1 MKQSHSSTLGF
12 IGGGQMATALA
23 SGAIHSGLLHEDKLV
38 FFDTSL
44 EAQVKLR
51 EKFPAAK
58 LAPSLADLFNNCDSV
73 VLAVKPQVL
82 LKVMGDL
89 ANQISPTHLIISVVA
104 GISLAKLEAGLG
116 TKRIVR
122 VMPNTPCQVQAG
134 ASGIAAL
141 PGASAEDRN
150 WVEHLMGSVGTV
162 HHVEDDMLHA
172 VTGVSG
178 SGPAYAFMVIDAL
191 ADGGVAVGLPRKV
204 AIQLAA
210 QTLLGAATMVLKTG
224 EHPGELKDRVASPAG
239 TTIAA
244 IGELEKHGIRAAF
257 IEAVKAAT
265 ERSRQLGQG

>member
-23 SGAIHSGLLHEDKLV
+23 SGAIHSGLLQEDKLV

-44 EAQVKLR
+44 EAQAKLR

-58 LAPSLADLFNNCDSV
+58 LAPSLADLFNTCDSA

-82 LKVMGDL
+82 LKVMGEL